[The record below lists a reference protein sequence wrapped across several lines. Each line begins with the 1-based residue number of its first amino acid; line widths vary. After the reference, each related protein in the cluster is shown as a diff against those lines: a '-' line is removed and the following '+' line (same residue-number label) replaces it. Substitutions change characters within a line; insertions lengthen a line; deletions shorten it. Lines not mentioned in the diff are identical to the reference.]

1 MNVNV
6 SYYWMTDLPLRIY
19 EASNLVHASS
29 EAGFWLIAVKV
40 KLAVPPHFK
49 DELHLESV
57 AEQSKDY
64 LKSKITK

>member
-1 MNVNV
+1 MK
-6 SYYWMTDLPLRIY
+6 DLLLRIY

-29 EAGFWLIAVKV
+29 EPGFWLIALKV
-40 KLAVPPHFK
+40 KLSVSPHFQ

-57 AEQSKDY
+57 TEQWKDY